1 MLVICI
7 SHLYPITLL
16 RLIVGRGQVQVY
28 LIIIREWAKNTP
40 LPILKNLDNSPPG
53 AFYSTSTPSFLQLGR
68 EWERS
73 DKMNSLPSNQI
84 VEDFLINS
92 HPPPP
97 PIFFISTGLHSKH
110 VRFVLS
116 AKFHK
121 SRNKFQCWDQICPNI

>member
-73 DKMNSLPSNQI
+73 DKMNS
-84 VEDFLINS
+84 
-92 HPPPP
+92 
-97 PIFFISTGLHSKH
+97 
-110 VRFVLS
+110 
-116 AKFHK
+116 
-121 SRNKFQCWDQICPNI
+121 